1 MKSEVDKLHVGK
13 LKPVPAFLKKLN
25 DVVDNG
31 VVKKTVYEELVR
43 KVFVIDTSET
53 TNGYNAKI
61 KDMEDKI
68 PSSYYYYSYY
78 C

>member
-13 LKPVPAFLKKLN
+13 LKPVPAFFKKLS

-53 TNGYNAKI
+53 INGYNAKI
-61 KDMEDKI
+61 KDIEDKI

>member
-13 LKPVPAFLKKLN
+13 LKPVPAFLKKLS

-53 TNGYNAKI
+53 INGYNAKI
-61 KDMEDKI
+61 KDIEDKI